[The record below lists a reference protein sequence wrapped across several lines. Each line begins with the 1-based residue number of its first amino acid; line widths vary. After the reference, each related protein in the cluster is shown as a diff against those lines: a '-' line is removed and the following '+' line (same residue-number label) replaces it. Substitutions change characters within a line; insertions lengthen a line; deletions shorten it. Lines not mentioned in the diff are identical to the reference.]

1 MVNWYLI
8 KENFHKKLRQQI
20 IQNMPEKW
28 YNHSRDN
35 HSINMSAFY
44 RNHVKHCMEYVE
56 TWVFSDPYLSVH
68 EENLR
73 FCPYMGKYGCDF
85 NTDRKRLFCWRLKG
99 GVHYDLLYLLWSY
112 VGSLKLFRE
121 RWQHHKLDPKQSVTI
136 FFLQK
141 KLVLWKKLCTLNL
154 INIPRYLNRIYL
166 FIWLEIIAKGFNQ
179 ICNGEN

>member
-35 HSINMSAFY
+35 HSINMSVFY

-68 EENLR
+68 GENLR

-99 GVHYDLLYLLWSY
+99 GVHYDLPYLLWSY

-141 KLVLWKKLCTLNL
+141 KN
-154 INIPRYLNRIYL
+154 
-166 FIWLEIIAKGFNQ
+166 
-179 ICNGEN
+179 